1 MTVTYY
7 SIFGLFGKIE
17 FNSCVAFWQKDDATV
32 KFDNIKEFLGA
43 FFLMTST
50 KADDFD
56 NQLYSN
62 CLHGTGFS
70 NTIEIHFIQVGKNKA
85 GELTKNLIR
94 ECAELY

>member
-1 MTVTYY
+1 MA
-7 SIFGLFGKIE
+7 K
-17 FNSCVAFWQKDDATV
+17 KDGVTV
-32 KFDNIKEFLGA
+32 KFDNIKEFSGA
-43 FFLMTST
+43 CFLMTST

>member
-1 MTVTYY
+1 
-7 SIFGLFGKIE
+7 
-17 FNSCVAFWQKDDATV
+17 
-32 KFDNIKEFLGA
+32 
-43 FFLMTST
+43 MTST

-70 NTIEIHFIQVGKNKA
+70 NTIEIHFIQVGKNKV
-85 GELTKNLIR
+85 GESTKNIIR